1 MFAVVFQLGTRD
13 ENTRLIA
20 RLGLRM
26 QPQPSQMD
34 VVAGRAID
42 AERLLPGLPAIFR
55 RKVEEIDR
63 LAEREPGRAQQV
75 IKTALQ
81 AEAIRLWPSADGS
94 HLRAEYEIE
103 PARLAT
109 GSVSVCAGFETCLLR
124 IPRKCSG

>member
-1 MFAVVFQLGTRD
+1 MPAVFPID
-13 ENTRLIA
+13 
-20 RLGLRM
+20 
-26 QPQPSQMD
+26 
-34 VVAGRAID
+34 D
-42 AERLLPGLPAIFR
+42 AEPRARHVACDRLSERTPGWA
-55 RKVEEIDR
+55 IDR

-109 GSVSVCAGFETCLLR
+109 GSVSICVVAGARLLR
-124 IPRKCSG
+124 LEADWIEVELR